1 MWDRFARRLP
11 LSMSDAEAVRG
22 KVNQLLEHQEEKFW
36 AVEWT
41 TKSLDTKG
49 GREMVVKA
57 LSLVARN
64 KRARIPWYED
74 VDLIDVNQLEGIAG
88 EDAQPPE
95 QHLLVP
101 IEQVVAPGDRPA
113 QSPLPLRQIPG
124 SADEES

>member
-1 MWDRFARRLP
+1 MSEYVTNALLSAAFDWGD
-11 LSMSDAEAVRG
+11 LSMSDAEAVRA

-88 EDAQPPE
+88 EEGQPPAE
-95 QHLLVP
+95 D
-101 IEQVVAPGDRPA
+101 APA
-113 QSPLPLRQIPG
+113 
-124 SADEES
+124 AE